1 MLACTPTLFHFS
13 FRSFRKHR
21 RARER
26 SDCAR
31 TSAKR
36 EIEKFSFSPTPTLLH
51 WRSINLLWFTSYHP
65 RSTDFK
71 DKIEGLRTGLSN
83 ADIMFLV
90 PNRLK
95 ELSEMRFEYLSNLI
109 GKSIVAFL
117 TGSLWRVLKSRYT
130 GGAPEQG
137 FQSRFADGLNQ
148 TFTSVCGADICS
160 QVSQSTVWLQIKIA
174 HYLNID
180 EGPLY
185 LWTV

>member
-1 MLACTPTLFHFS
+1 MLACTQTLFHFS

-31 TSAKR
+31 TSAER
-36 EIEKFSFSPTPTLLH
+36 EIEKFSFLPTPTLLQ

-83 ADIMFLV
+83 ADLMFLV

-117 TGSLWRVLKSRYT
+117 NRLIMTRT
-130 GGAPEQG
+130 
-137 FQSRFADGLNQ
+137 
-148 TFTSVCGADICS
+148 
-160 QVSQSTVWLQIKIA
+160 QIEV
-174 HYLNID
+174 HRR
-180 EGPLY
+180 GPR
-185 LWTV
+185 TRISEPFRGRT